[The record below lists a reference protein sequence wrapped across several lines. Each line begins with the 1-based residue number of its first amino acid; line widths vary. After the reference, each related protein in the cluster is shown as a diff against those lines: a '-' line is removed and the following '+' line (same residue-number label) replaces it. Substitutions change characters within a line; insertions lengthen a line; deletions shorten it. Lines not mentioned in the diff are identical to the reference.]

1 MTKARSVALVC
12 AGPISRSGI
21 ARLPKIIDL
30 LGPVKSGSLQRA
42 SRAVN
47 VLGAG
52 TAVHGYKDLDGS
64 RTILL
69 NMPDRLLPPIVA
81 ELAASDIN
89 WKKKIVLLCSSSLDS
104 LELGRLK
111 SEGAEVG
118 SFVAIH
124 GFNELRYIIEGTD
137 PAVRQMRT
145 LIQHR
150 NVRAMEIR
158 SEGKDLYLAGVACA
172 TTFLTSIVTAAVE
185 SLRESGLK
193 LPQAQKIAA
202 QLVNK
207 TMGEFL
213 KAGPKGVPAADA
225 QVLANL
231 AGSIEDRDPKL
242 ARHFRQMAAVSATVT
257 PFSVTPDYSKRP
269 N

>member
-12 AGPISRSGI
+12 AGPISRNGI
-21 ARLPKIIDL
+21 ARLPGIIDL

-47 VLGAG
+47 ALGAG
-52 TAVHGYKDLDGS
+52 TPVDRYKDLDGS
-64 RTILL
+64 CTILL
-69 NMPDRLLPPIVA
+69 NMPDHLLPPIVA
-81 ELAASDIN
+81 ELAAAEIN
-89 WKKKIVLLCSSSLDS
+89 WNKKIVLLCNSSLDS

-124 GFNELRYIIEGTD
+124 GFNELRFIIEGTD
-137 PAVRQMRT
+137 PAVRQMRA

-150 NVRAMEIR
+150 NVRTIEIR
-158 SEGKDLYLAGVACA
+158 SEAKDRYLAGVACA
-172 TTFLTSIVTAAVE
+172 TTFLTSIVAAAVE

-193 LPQAQKIAA
+193 PPQAQKIAA
-202 QLVNK
+202 QLVSK
-207 TMGEFL
+207 TMAEFL
-213 KAGPKGVPAADA
+213 KAGPKGVPAAEA
-225 QVLANL
+225 HVLANM
-231 AGSIEDRDPKL
+231 AGCIENRDPKL
-242 ARHFRQMAAVSATVT
+242 ARHFRRMAALAATVT
-257 PFSVTPDYSKRP
+257 PFSETPDSSKRP